1 MLSRRTHTLVLGL
14 SLATHCAPALAGPL
28 DPPPGP
34 VAPTMKPLDQVEPR
48 IPIDRLPY
56 TISISGSYYL
66 TESLVGVAGEVG
78 ILVRARRVTIDLN
91 GFELRGA
98 AGTLDAIQVI
108 EGITP
113 CADLVVRNGAIFG
126 WERVGINAS
135 CVSGSVFEN
144 LRIEGNAGFAIL
156 AADFAV
162 ARNVRALD
170 NGTGIEFGVGAFV
183 DKVFA
188 ADNRDD
194 GIGVD
199 ARSVVVNSSAI
210 NNQGIGVRAG
220 PRSVVENV
228 TASGNTAVGVRLEA
242 GSTGTRITAEENANI
257 GIALNGK
264 GVLVDSVAANNTPTG
279 ILAFAGSRIE
289 RCAVSDNATNGIV
302 LNGPGVLK
310 DNTLVDNPTQ
320 ILLNND
326 GSRVEGNDLSGGTTG
341 VKGAGTGNLV
351 VRNLVRGAKTPFDLA
366 PGNLLGPVSTTM
378 TDHPWANF
386 TDK

>member
-1 MLSRRTHTLVLGL
+1 MNVRRMLMLVLGL
-14 SLATHCAPALAGPL
+14 SLAATCAVAGPL

-56 TISISGSYYL
+56 VISISGSYYL

-98 AGTLDAIQVI
+98 AGTLDAIQVV

-113 CADLVVRNGAIFG
+113 CADLVVRNGAIHG
-126 WERVGINAS
+126 WGRVGINAG
-135 CVSGSVFEN
+135 CVSGSVFED
-144 LRIEGNAGFAIL
+144 LRIEGNTGFAIL

-162 ARNVRALD
+162 ARNVRVQD
-170 NGTGIEFGVGAFV
+170 NGTGIEFG
-183 DKVFA
+183 A
-188 ADNRDD
+188 AALVENVVAAGNRED
-194 GIGVD
+194 GIGVE

-220 PRSVVENV
+220 FRSVVENV
-228 TASGNTAVGVRLEA
+228 TASGNSAVGVRMEA
-242 GSTGTRITAEENANI
+242 GSTATRVTAEENGNI

-264 GVLVDSVAANNTPTG
+264 GVIVDSIASNNTPTG
-279 ILAFAGSRIE
+279 ILGFPGSRIE
-289 RCAVSDNATNGIV
+289 RCAVNENATNGIV

-310 DNTLVDNPTQ
+310 DNTLVDNPTHV
-320 ILLNND
+320 LLNGD

-351 VRNLVRGAKTPFDLA
+351 VRNIVRGAKTPFDLA

>member
-1 MLSRRTHTLVLGL
+1 MHVRSTTRLVLGL
-14 SLATHCAPALAGPL
+14 SLAAMGAPALAGPL

-34 VAPTMKPLDQVEPR
+34 VGPTMKPLDEVEPR

-135 CVSGSVFEN
+135 CVSGSVFED
-144 LRIEGNAGFAIL
+144 LRIEGNTGFAIL

-162 ARNVRALD
+162 ARNVRVQD
-170 NGTGIEFGVGAFV
+170 NGSGIEFGVGSLV
-183 DKVFA
+183 ENVVA
-188 ADNRDD
+188 AGNRDD

-199 ARSVVVNSSAI
+199 TRSIVLNSSAI

-220 PRSVVENV
+220 PRCVIENV
-228 TASGNTAVGVRLEA
+228 TASGNTAVGVRIEA
-242 GSTGTRITAEENANI
+242 GSTATRVTSEENGNI

-264 GVLVDSVAANNTPTG
+264 GVVVDSIASNNTPTG

-289 RCAVSDNATNGIV
+289 RCAASDNTMNGIV

-320 ILLNND
+320 ILLNGD
-326 GSRVEGNDLSGGTTG
+326 GSRVEGNDISGGTTG

-351 VRNLVRGAKTPFDLA
+351 VRSIVRGAKTPFDLA

-386 TDK
+386 TDE